1 MSTVT
6 INGKTYIVR
15 LTVGA
20 LKRFKEQSGL
30 ELNQVN
36 NVERIIQ
43 LLFLSLRPEDPSD
56 ALPWKSAEELMD
68 DVELSEIPAIS
79 IAMFGN
85 QTQDPDAKND
95 LASASTD

>member
-1 MSTVT
+1 MRTVT

-43 LLFLSLRPEDPSD
+43 LMFLSLRPEDPSD
-56 ALPWKSAEELMD
+56 ALPWKSADELMD
-68 DVELSEIPAIS
+68 DVELADIPAIS
-79 IAMFGN
+79 NALFGEQN
-85 QTQDPDAKND
+85 GEDEAKKS
-95 LASASTD
+95 LASASTV

>member
-1 MSTVT
+1 MKKVT
-6 INGKTYIVR
+6 IDGNTYTVR

-20 LKRFKEQSGL
+20 LKRFKEQTGM

-36 NVERIIQ
+36 SVERIIQ

-79 IAMFGN
+79 NALFGD
-85 QTQDPDAKND
+85 QTQDTDAKND

>member
-43 LLFLSLRPEDPSD
+43 LLFLSLHPEDPSD

>member
-1 MSTVT
+1 MKKVT

-20 LKRFKEQSGL
+20 LKRFKEQTGM

-43 LLFLSLRPEDPSD
+43 LLFLSLCPEDPSD
-56 ALPWKSAEELMD
+56 ALPWKSADELMD
-68 DVELSEIPAIS
+68 DVELSDIPSIS
-79 IAMFGN
+79 IAMFGD
-85 QTQDPDAKND
+85 QAQDPDAKND